1 MKDVYKILILRFF
14 IIVFLLIGIDMCAI
28 YYPIQLIVPLSLASM
43 TKNLTFNDYFYGIIQ
58 ICTNYFIS
66 ILTFIFIWLLW
77 DISKYMDQN
86 KIYSNEGL
94 KIILISTIMIFIISI
109 IYTLSSLYFYYNEYV
124 IVVWKYQGS
133 FIIGGFIITIIL
145 LINYIIIKNKIK
157 IYEK

>member
-1 MKDVYKILILRFF
+1 MNDVYKILILRFF

-28 YYPIQLIVPLSLASM
+28 YYPIQLIVPLSLTSM

-86 KIYSNEGL
+86 KIYTKEGL

-124 IVVWKYQGS
+124 IVVWKYQGP

-145 LINYIIIKNKIK
+145 LINSIIIKNKIK